1 MQFKIFNAKGASLQN
16 IRRTNL
22 IIFAIFPFTWILLM
36 TGSWLFLGEISVW
49 VASFSTTIWLMLLL
63 IRNIYHY
70 RINKKM
76 PTIGNLT
83 VASNGFKKTI
93 GHLESQIM
101 FGEIKELLLELH
113 SRNSFLNRN
122 YGGAQTYLTTIILK
136 DGNREQVL
144 ISNNSE
150 SNPQANFME
159 LIKNLQKRGFAGF
172 KLSEKGKWWNSI

>member
-1 MQFKIFNAKGASLQN
+1 
-16 IRRTNL
+16 
-22 IIFAIFPFTWILLM
+22 
-36 TGSWLFLGEISVW
+36 
-49 VASFSTTIWLMLLL
+49 
-63 IRNIYHY
+63 
-70 RINKKM
+70 M